1 MTNLPSM
8 TPFPPAIPILQGPDR
23 SGGGVSTEHRI
34 DWRQHAR
41 TMRAMPA
48 RLCSL
53 SELLDAVS
61 LAVQPF
67 TGPVEQNIYQR

>member
-1 MTNLPSM
+1 VTSLPSM
-8 TPFPPAIPILQGPDR
+8 TPFPLAIPILQDPDR
-23 SGGGVSTEHRI
+23 SRCEVTTEHRI

-41 TMRAMPA
+41 AMLAMPA

-61 LAVQPF
+61 LAAQPF
-67 TGPVEQNIYQR
+67 TGPVEQNIYQ